1 MIEFHFSFLLNAS
14 ESNIYHPVIY
24 KWLIVSVT
32 LLLMQNVITAFVFM
46 SFQMYSDQI
55 KFPHLAFTLTTAQIT
70 KQPQDKETRGALNVS
85 MFQIVFLVVTS
96 NLGKSPEGVSGKQ
109 FNRPVVAKLLS
120 SSALTRI
127 LHQPHTH
134 TQTISDETNS
144 QLQGVPKNEVLNR
157 NQDDLRGTLSNNFKL
172 DWVGKRGAIILDH
185 LSICCLHH
193 HLLRFLV
200 TCRSS

>member
-1 MIEFHFSFLLNAS
+1 M
-14 ESNIYHPVIY
+14 
-24 KWLIVSVT
+24 
-32 LLLMQNVITAFVFM
+32 
-46 SFQMYSDQI
+46 
-55 KFPHLAFTLTTAQIT
+55 
-70 KQPQDKETRGALNVS
+70 
-85 MFQIVFLVVTS
+85 VVTS

-120 SSALTRI
+120 SSARTRI

-157 NQDDLRGTLSNNFKL
+157 NQDDLRGPLSNNFKL

-185 LSICCLHH
+185 LLFAAGITTCSDFKLLAG
-193 HLLRFLV
+193 HLDFYKELILGHSV
-200 TCRSS
+200 GDLAKQQTNQDNIKPN